1 MLLVKPQI
9 HSLQLLP
16 HRRNIKVST
25 TNLRGETDRITHSDE
40 ESLSRVSARLSANRI
55 SKGEK
60 IMPRLA
66 VISPSIEYDF
76 NQLLGGV
83 DRGET
88 RNNVKIMKTVRE
100 RNSYR
105 VTQKL
110 SQSKQE
116 KKRFSQQH
124 TVVQQKST

>member
-1 MLLVKPQI
+1 M
-9 HSLQLLP
+9 
-16 HRRNIKVST
+16 
-25 TNLRGETDRITHSDE
+25 
-40 ESLSRVSARLSANRI
+40 SARLSANRI